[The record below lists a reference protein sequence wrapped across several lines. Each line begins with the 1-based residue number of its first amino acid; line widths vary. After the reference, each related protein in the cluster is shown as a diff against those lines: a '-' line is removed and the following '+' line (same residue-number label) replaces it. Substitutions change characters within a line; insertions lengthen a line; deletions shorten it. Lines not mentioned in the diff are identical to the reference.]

1 METEVCCEN
10 WKPSVLYESLKV
22 PTKTEINEFSEMISK
37 NVSEMGGT
45 HMDAIIHHCEQT
57 GMEVDV
63 ASSLISSALKA
74 KIREEAQDLNLLK
87 KSSKLPLCPKRQD
100 LKRMPSTKALN
111 FILLLIL
118 TIFFA
123 ITEKPTYQRTTSQT
137 TKPSIPFINYHVSTT

>member
-1 METEVCCEN
+1 MLQKLETICSIR
-10 WKPSVLYESLKV
+10 KLKV

-37 NVSEMGGT
+37 SVSEMGGT

-87 KSSKLPLCPKRQD
+87 KSSKLPL
-100 LKRMPSTKALN
+100 
-111 FILLLIL
+111 
-118 TIFFA
+118 
-123 ITEKPTYQRTTSQT
+123 
-137 TKPSIPFINYHVSTT
+137 